1 MTANG
6 HRVSSGGD
14 GNVLELMLTATQLCE
29 YTKYHRTVHFKRI
42 KFMVCELYLNQK
54 NCK

>member
-1 MTANG
+1 MTANR

-14 GNVLELMLTATQLCE
+14 GNVLELMLMATQLCE